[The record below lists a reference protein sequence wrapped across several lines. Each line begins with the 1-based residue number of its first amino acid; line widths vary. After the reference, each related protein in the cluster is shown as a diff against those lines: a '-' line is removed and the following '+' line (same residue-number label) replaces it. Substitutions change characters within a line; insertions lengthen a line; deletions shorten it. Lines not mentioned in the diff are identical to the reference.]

1 MKASPFAY
9 FAPDTLQE
17 ALDLLGSLD
26 NAKILAGGQSLMAM
40 LNLRYAMPDQLVDI
54 NGISDLAGV
63 TDQGGR
69 LSIGAMTRQ
78 RVLERDSLLFQ
89 KAPIFREAL
98 LQVGHIQT
106 RNRGTIGGSLC
117 HLDPAAELPA
127 LAMLYDATLIARS
140 AKGERA
146 LPMAEFPAFYMTPA
160 LEPDEI
166 LTRIDF
172 DPWPQDS
179 HFAFVEFS
187 RRHGD
192 FAIVAAGCLFSLS
205 PSGTIE
211 RAAIVL
217 GGVGAAP
224 MRLTEAENSLIGQV
238 PGRVAF
244 EAAARAAQDIEAM
257 EDSVYSAQYRCHL
270 SEVMTRRALTKAWD
284 RHQERAA

>member
-9 FAPDTLQE
+9 SAPESLQE
-17 ALDLLGSLD
+17 ALDLLASLD
-26 NAKILAGGQSLMAM
+26 NAKILAGGQSLMSM
-40 LNLRYAMPDQLVDI
+40 LNLRYAMPDHLIDV
-54 NGISDLAGV
+54 NGISELAGISMQ
-63 TDQGGR
+63 DGR
-69 LSIGAMTRQ
+69 ISIGAMTRQ
-78 RVLERDSLLFQ
+78 RVLERDTLLLH
-89 KAPIFREAL
+89 KAPIFHEAL

-127 LAMLYDATLIARS
+127 LAMLYDATLFVRS
-140 AKGERA
+140 ASGERS

-166 LTRIDF
+166 LTRIEF
-172 DPWPQDS
+172 DPWKQDS
-179 HFAFVEFS
+179 YYAFVEFS

-205 PSGTIE
+205 ASGVIE

-224 MRLTEAENSLIGQV
+224 MRLTEAEYALIGQE
-238 PGRVAF
+238 PGRDVF
-244 EAAARAAQDIEAM
+244 DAAARIAQSIEAM
-257 EDSVYSAQYRCHL
+257 EDSVYSSQYRGHL
-270 SEVMTRRALTKAWD
+270 SEVMIRRALTRAWN
-284 RHQERAA
+284 RQQERAA